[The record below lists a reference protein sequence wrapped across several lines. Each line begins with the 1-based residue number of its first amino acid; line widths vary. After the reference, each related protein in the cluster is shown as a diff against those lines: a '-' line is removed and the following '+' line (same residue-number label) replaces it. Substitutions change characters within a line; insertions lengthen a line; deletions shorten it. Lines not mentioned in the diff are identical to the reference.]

1 MPVNETDVQQVA
13 LLARLQIDD
22 ASLGDVTDRFG
33 RILNMV
39 DDLNTVNTDG
49 VVPMSNPHDAVQ
61 RLREDSVSEHLDR
74 DALLAN
80 APEAEDG
87 YFQVPRVID

>member
-22 ASLGDVTDRFG
+22 ASLSDVTDRFG

-61 RLREDSVSEHLDR
+61 RLRADEVTEHLGR

-80 APEAEDG
+80 APQAEDG